1 MVIDSFFD
9 VGDTVWVMMEN
20 KPTECEVT
28 GLEFNSGVIGCDG
41 RTRSILNESF
51 YIDTTVK
58 YYIVR
63 KSKIVNGSYSRNQV
77 ESYPFYKRDLFA
89 SKELCVKS
97 LL

>member
-28 GLEFNSGVIGCDG
+28 GLKFDSDVIGCDG

-63 KSKIVNGSYSRNQV
+63 KSEIVNGSYHRYQV